1 MNPVRWLQDFV
12 AWIAS
17 LEQPKRSDW
26 IFAVR
31 TMAAGLIALSL
42 AYALKLEN
50 PQWAMMTVY
59 IVAQPVA
66 GMALSKGFYRLV
78 GTLIGALAALLLV
91 RVGGG
96 SAPAFLAALAVW
108 IGLCTFVASML
119 RNPESY
125 AAALAGYT
133 AAIISM
139 PAFGQPHL
147 AHELAVARSSE
158 IALGILCAGLASRLF
173 LPRLASD
180 QIAGKLEGLIR
191 DLAAYA
197 QFAFGGA
204 DRARLSTLNRR
215 IIAETQAL
223 GEMRAYVRLEGPSPA
238 AHGRSVRRTI
248 GYLLSALSAA
258 RMLRLHSAP
267 ANQALPPT
275 RSRLREVVN
284 ELAERP
290 DALNQVQPSLARL
303 REIAAEARK
312 GPVSKDISDRIGTVA
327 RLAMAAEFADAL
339 AGVLDGLDAVRHP
352 GRPERDET
360 RQPALVIHR
369 DGRAAL
375 RNAVRAALATS
386 LVAAFWIATQWAD
399 AEGATIIVAVVSS
412 LFASRPAPIRT
423 AFGFFKGTL
432 VAVPFAFVVGQVLM
446 PALPGFGWFVL
457 FVIPVLIPGALAMAN
472 PTFTGTA
479 TAFAINFL
487 AFLSPHQTMVYAP
500 LHFLNQTASI
510 LVGILLSIG
519 VFWSVLPSRP
529 RDSVLRIVATIKED
543 LVRLCLHER
552 VPRRSAFESL
562 AYDRINQLMPFA
574 QRVGGR
580 GEAMLTGSVAAVTV
594 GLEILALRNAQP
606 HLPEPDR
613 AFIANF
619 LKRLASLILRSAGS
633 GLGSGSISAFAAAT
647 RAEAEMLGKRSDA
660 GSSLLAVAASLRVIA
675 AAVEDNPR
683 FFHSP
688 RAVARHS

>member
-1 MNPVRWLQDFV
+1 MV
-12 AWIAS
+12 
-17 LEQPKRSDW
+17 
-26 IFAVR
+26 
-31 TMAAGLIALSL
+31 AGLVALAL

-66 GMALSKGFYRLV
+66 GMALSKGFFRLV
-78 GTLIGALAALLLV
+78 GTVVGALAALLLV
-91 RVGGG
+91 RIGGG
-96 SAPAFLAALAVW
+96 NAAAFLAALAVW
-108 IGLCTFVASML
+108 IGLCTYVASML

-147 AHELAVARSSE
+147 AHELAIARASE
-158 IALGILCAGLASRLF
+158 IILGILCAGLASRLF

-197 QFAFGGA
+197 GFAFGGA
-204 DRARLSTLNRR
+204 DRARLSMLNRR
-215 IIAETQAL
+215 IIAETQGL

-248 GYLLSALSAA
+248 GHLLSALSAA

-267 ANQALPPT
+267 ANPALPPT
-275 RSRLREVVN
+275 RNQLKAVVN
-284 ELAERP
+284 ELSERP
-290 DALNQVQPSLARL
+290 DALNHVQPFLARL
-303 REIAAEARK
+303 REIATEARNAPLPE
-312 GPVSKDISDRIGTVA
+312 GVPDPIGAAA

-352 GRPERDET
+352 GRPESDQT

-369 DGRAAL
+369 DRQAAL

-432 VAVPFAFVVGQVLM
+432 LAVPFAFIVGQVLM
-446 PALPGFGWFVL
+446 PAFPGFGWFVL
-457 FVIPVLIPGALAMAN
+457 FVIPILIPGALAMAN

-519 VFWSVLPSRP
+519 VFWSVLPARP

-574 QRVGGR
+574 QRTGGR
-580 GEAMLTGSVAAVTV
+580 GEAMLIGSVAASTV
-594 GLEILALRNAQP
+594 GLEILSLRNAQP
-606 HLPEPDR
+606 HLPEPDKPI
-613 AFIANF
+613 IADF

-633 GLGSGSISAFAAAT
+633 GLGGGSISAFAAAT
-647 RAEAEMLGKRSDA
+647 RAEAEALGKRGDA
-660 GSSLLAVAASLRVIA
+660 DRPLLAVAASLRVIA

-688 RAVARHS
+688 RPGTRHS

>member
-180 QIAGKLEGLIR
+180 QIAGKLDGLIR

>member
-1 MNPVRWLQDFV
+1 VSFSRWSNALRSWP
-12 AWIAS
+12 ARIPP
-17 LEQPKRSDW
+17 PKRVDW

-31 TMAAGLIALSL
+31 TMVAGLIALSL

-78 GTLIGALAALLLV
+78 GTVAGALAALLLV

-147 AHELAVARSSE
+147 AHELAVARASE
-158 IALGILCAGLASRLF
+158 IILGILCAGFASRLF

-197 QFAFGGA
+197 GFAFGGA

-223 GEMRAYVRLEGPSPA
+223 GEMRAYMRLEGPSPA

-248 GYLLSALSAA
+248 GYMLSALSAA
-258 RMLRLHSAP
+258 RMLRLHSLP
-267 ANQALPPT
+267 ANPALPPT
-275 RSRLREVVN
+275 RSRLKEVVN

-290 DALNQVQPSLARL
+290 GALGDVHAFIERLKNIASDARAR
-303 REIAAEARK
+303 
-312 GPVSKDISDRIGTVA
+312 PVPESNPDRIGAVA

-352 GRPERDET
+352 GRRESDET

-369 DGRAAL
+369 DRKAAL

-432 VAVPFAFVVGQVLM
+432 LAVPFAFVVGQLLL
-446 PALPGFGWFVL
+446 PAFPGFGWFVL

-487 AFLSPHQTMVYAP
+487 AFLSPHQTMVYSP

-510 LVGILLSIG
+510 IAGILLSIG
-519 VFWSVLPSRP
+519 VFWSVLPARP

-552 VPRRSAFESL
+552 IPRRSAFESL

-574 QRVGGR
+574 QRTGGR
-580 GEAMLTGSVAAVTV
+580 GEAMLIGSVAAATV

-606 HLPEPDR
+606 RLPEPDR
-613 AFIANF
+613 PVIAAS
-619 LKRLASLILRSAGS
+619 LKRLASLILRPT
-633 GLGSGSISAFAAAT
+633 GSGSIAAFAAAT
-647 RAEAEMLGKRSDA
+647 RAQAEALGKRDA
-660 GSSLLAVAASLRVIA
+660 ADPSLLGVAASLRVIA

-688 RAVARHS
+688 RAATRRS